1 MTVKEFF
8 RTIEEK
14 TVKDFLQL
22 FGGYFMQD
30 IEAGYLYCYGKKDYL
45 LPDNFVELLQESID
59 KQENLLLELENI

>member
-14 TVKDFLQL
+14 TAKDFLQL

-45 LPDNFVELLQESID
+45 LPDNFVELLQESMK